1 VSDDIEIDALK
12 VMQAISDP
20 GLEKLP
26 DGPARDLLSEIALHV
41 VAYDN
46 KTYTLVLRGETK

>member
-12 VMQAISDP
+12 VMRAVSDP

-26 DGPARDLLSEIALHV
+26 DGPARDLLSEIAMYV
-41 VAYDN
+41 TRYDN